1 MADKEDEWEE
11 EKEKL
16 LTEVSE
22 SLAKWSA
29 TFSLS
34 SCCVCVSQIKGLED
48 EVSRLTSQISCLQA
62 KVRVLHLI
70 FFTSLSLSLSL
81 SSLSR
86 SLLSLPQLN
95 QAQQQQRQP
104 GPYELA
110 EAAAK

>member
-16 LTEVSE
+16 LTKVSE
-22 SLAKWSA
+22 SVAKWSA

-34 SCCVCVSQIKGLED
+34 SCCVCVCVSQIKGLED

-62 KVRVLHLI
+62 KVRVLRLI
-70 FFTSLSLSLSL
+70 FFTSLSLL
-81 SSLSR
+81 